1 MMNKR
6 SSFSS
11 TTSSTT
17 VTAAIAIASAILLV
31 GTLAVVPLVEQAH
44 ALDLLDIS
52 DSAKSIA
59 KSMHDIYGSGSTLPG
74 HDNPH

>member
-6 SSFSS
+6 SSFSR
-11 TTSSTT
+11 TTFSTT

-31 GTLAVVPLVEQAH
+31 GTLAVLPLVEQAH

-59 KSMHDIYGSGSTLPG
+59 KAMHDIYGGRSSLPG

>member
-6 SSFSS
+6 SSFSR

-17 VTAAIAIASAILLV
+17 VTAAIAILLV
-31 GTLAVVPLVEQAH
+31 GTLAVIPFVEQAH

-59 KSMHDIYGSGSTLPG
+59 KAMHDIYGSRSTLPG